1 MILGHSV
8 VGVVWWAGR
17 RIAGA
22 PHFKYQQT
30 FEMKIEDVINA
41 PSRDCGCRQK
51 AFTLI
56 ELLVVIAIIAI
67 LAAMLLP
74 ALAKAKE
81 KAKLAQ
87 DLNNMR
93 QIGIGVTIYAGDNDD
108 RVLVARNGSVQN
120 CLNPIDAA
128 AAKSVNLI
136 VQSNTASIWAC
147 PNRPGLP
154 TYEAS
159 FDQWV
164 LGYQYFGG
172 IATWNNP
179 AGQFASRSP
188 VKLGTAK
195 ASWVLAADTVMKI
208 NGSWGGNDDPSR
220 PFVYAN
226 MPPHRNSGSKLPK
239 GGNQVF
245 CDGSAR
251 WIKFQDM
258 FFLHTWSSDRTF
270 SSSRVAYFY
279 QDSSDFEPLLK
290 QQMPSLKSRP

>member
-1 MILGHSV
+1 MKTET
-8 VGVVWWAGR
+8 R
-17 RIAGA
+17 RIYPNRAA
-22 PHFKYQQT
+22 HHLRP
-30 FEMKIEDVINA
+30 
-41 PSRDCGCRQK
+41 

-81 KAKLAQ
+81 KARLAQ

-93 QIGIGVTIYAGDNDD
+93 QLAIGITIYAGDNND

-136 VQSNTASIWAC
+136 VQSNRSSIWSC

-159 FDQWV
+159 YDQWV

-179 AGQFASRSP
+179 AGQFESRSP

-195 ASWVLAADTVMKI
+195 GTWTLAADTVMKI
-208 NGSWGGNDDPSR
+208 AGSWGGNDDASR
-220 PFVYAN
+220 PLVYSN
-226 MPPHRNSGSKLPK
+226 MPQHRGGRSLIPK

-251 WIKFQDM
+251 WIKFESM
-258 FFLHTWSSDRTF
+258 YFLHTWNSGPSFT
-270 SSSRVAYFY
+270 SSRVAYMY
-279 QDSSDFEPLLK
+279 QDDSDFPQLLR
-290 QQMPSLKSRP
+290 QQLPSLKSRP

>member
-1 MILGHSV
+1 MDGKN
-8 VGVVWWAGR
+8 R
-17 RIAGA
+17 RYGNV
-22 PHFKYQQT
+22 K
-30 FEMKIEDVINA
+30 
-41 PSRDCGCRQK
+41 SRNG
-51 AFTLI
+51 FTLI

-81 KAKLAQ
+81 KARLAQ

-93 QIGIGVTIYAGDNDD
+93 QIAIGMTIYAGDNQD
-108 RVLVARNGSVQN
+108 RVVVARNGSVQN
-120 CLNPIDAA
+120 CLNPIEAA

-136 VQSNTASIWAC
+136 VQSNTTSIWAC

-159 FDQWV
+159 YDQWV

-179 AGQFASRSP
+179 AGQFPSRSP

-195 ASWVLAADTVMKI
+195 ASWVLAADAVMKI
-208 NGSWGGNDDPSR
+208 AGTWGGNDDPSR
-220 PFVYAN
+220 ALVYAN
-226 MPPHRNSGSKLPK
+226 LPPHRASGSMVPK

-245 CDGSAR
+245 SDGSAR

-258 FFLHTWSSDRTF
+258 FFLHTWNSSPSFT
-270 SSSRVAYFY
+270 SSRVAYFY
-279 QDSSDFEPLLK
+279 QDSSDFDPLLK
-290 QQMPSLKSRP
+290 QQMPSLKARP